1 MEGSVERRLTLGAG
15 RAAHGGV
22 WLAAMLAGLACGA
35 PATADAHSFDSSP
48 AFEFSAGAFGVLEGA
63 DDAFRVSAEYRR
75 PPMGSWRLAPGIGA
89 SVDGDRSTFIY
100 ADLRREFWLESDWV
114 VSLSFGAGR
123 FRTGEVLRLGGD
135 LEFQSAI
142 SLARRL
148 RSGLRVG
155 TSVQHLSNGGL
166 YDENPGTEVV
176 ALLISMPVGPKPMF
190 RSFQSASVGSDTP
203 SGSGT
208 DGESARVTEPTKDSP
223 DTSGMS
229 ATIAAASSSRRISS
243 PASAR

>member
-1 MEGSVERRLTLGAG
+1 M
-15 RAAHGGV
+15 HGGV
-22 WLAAMLAGLACGA
+22 WVAAMLAGLACGP
-35 PATADAHSFDSSP
+35 PATAEADSFSSSP
-48 AFEFSAGAFGVLEGA
+48 AFEFGAGAYGVLDGA
-63 DDAFRVSAEYRR
+63 DDSFKFSAAYRWL
-75 PPMGSWRLAPGIGA
+75 PMGSWGLTPGIGA
-89 SVDGDRSTFIY
+89 SIDGDRSNFIY

-148 RSGLRVG
+148 RNGLRVG

-176 ALLISMPVGPKPMF
+176 LLQISKPAGYKPMF

-203 SGSGT
+203 SVSGT
-208 DGESARVTEPTKDSP
+208 EGESARATEPSKDTT

-229 ATIAAASSSRRISS
+229 ALIAAASSSRRISS